1 MIELVNEKK
10 ALEGTSSRGEILDI
24 HGQGMKTPKDVYLE
38 KQLTMIFSTE
48 SGQGDGNTWRSES
61 HGVSHL
67 VYFPRED
74 HP

>member
-1 MIELVNEKK
+1 MRRRHSKAHPPGEKFLISMAK
-10 ALEGTSSRGEILDI
+10 E
-24 HGQGMKTPKDVYLE
+24 MKTPKGVYLE

-61 HGVSHL
+61 QGVSHL